1 MKVRLLAVI
10 LFLSSL
16 FLFGCSDIQ
25 TAEPIAKSGMF
36 FDTVINIQIF
46 GSKDESILEHCM
58 DMCREFEN
66 KFSRTIETSEIYQ
79 INHAKGMAVT
89 VSSETAGLIKKG
101 LYYSE
106 LSDGAFDITIAPLSE
121 LWDFQNNDGNIPP
134 KEEIENARAHVDYRN
149 VQVEGNT
156 VILKDP
162 NSAIDLGGIAKGYIA
177 DKLKEYLE
185 SEGIKHAIINLGGNV
200 LTLGGKL
207 NGGPF
212 KIGIQKPFDETGA
225 PITSVEATDL
235 SVVSSG
241 NYERY
246 FKVDGKIYHH
256 ILNPKTGMPYD
267 NHLYGVTI
275 LSKTSVDGDA
285 LSTVCYSLGLEKGM
299 ELIKSLD
306 GVEALF
312 ITDDYKLHDSRT
324 KE

>member
-1 MKVRLLAVI
+1 MKTRLLAAI
-10 LFLSSL
+10 LCFSSL
-16 FLFGCSDIQ
+16 FLFGCSGIQ

-36 FDTVINIQIF
+36 FDTVINIQIW
-46 GSKDESILEHCM
+46 GSKDESILAHCM
-58 DMCREFEN
+58 DMCQEFEN

-79 INHAKGMAVT
+79 INHADGAAVT
-89 VSSETAGLIKKG
+89 VSSETADLIKKG

-121 LWDFQNNDGNIPP
+121 LWDFKNNNGTIPS
-134 KEEIENARAHVDYRN
+134 KEKIEEARSHVDYRN

-156 VILKDP
+156 VTLKDP
-162 NSAIDLGGIAKGYIA
+162 NASIDLGGIAKGYIA
-177 DKLKEYLE
+177 DQLKEYLE
-185 SEGIKHAIINLGGNV
+185 QKGIEHALINLGGNV

-207 NGGPF
+207 NGDPF
-212 KIGIQKPFDETGA
+212 KIGIQKPFDETSG
-225 PITSVEATDL
+225 PITSVEARDL

-246 FKVDGKIYHH
+246 FETDGKIYHH

-299 ELIKSLD
+299 DLIQSLD
-306 GVEALF
+306 DVEAIF
-312 ITDDYKLHDSRT
+312 ITDDYKLHDSRNA
-324 KE
+324 E

>member
-1 MKVRLLAVI
+1 M
-10 LFLSSL
+10 
-16 FLFGCSDIQ
+16 
-25 TAEPIAKSGMF
+25 
-36 FDTVINIQIF
+36 
-46 GSKDESILEHCM
+46 
-58 DMCREFEN
+58 
-66 KFSRTIETSEIYQ
+66 
-79 INHAKGMAVT
+79 
-89 VSSETAGLIKKG
+89 
-101 LYYSE
+101 
-106 LSDGAFDITIAPLSE
+106 
-121 LWDFQNNDGNIPP
+121 
-134 KEEIENARAHVDYRN
+134 DYRN

-156 VILKDP
+156 VTLKDP

-207 NGGPF
+207 NGEPF
-212 KIGIQKPFDETGA
+212 RIGIQKPFDESGA

-246 FKVDGKIYHH
+246 FEVDGKIYHH